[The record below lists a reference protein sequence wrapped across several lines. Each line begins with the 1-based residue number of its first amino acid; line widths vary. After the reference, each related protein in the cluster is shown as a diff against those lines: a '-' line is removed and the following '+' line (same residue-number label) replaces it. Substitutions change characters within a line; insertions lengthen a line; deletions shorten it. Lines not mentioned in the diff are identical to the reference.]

1 MDESGGYGAERL
13 GVPITLFERSRGAP
27 GLMEH
32 ALMAGFDKAGAACG
46 LPAVRLH
53 SPGTHDAN
61 NFAAAGVKTGMLLV
75 RNQNGSHN
83 PHEAME
89 TGDLMAAIAVLAQL
103 IAEARC

>member
-1 MDESGGYGAERL
+1 
-13 GVPITLFERSRGAP
+13 
-27 GLMEH
+27 
-32 ALMAGFDKAGAACG
+32 
-46 LPAVRLH
+46 
-53 SPGTHDAN
+53 
-61 NFAAAGVKTGMLLV
+61 MLLV